1 VIGETRTRAEQRQAT
16 RLAILD
22 AAEAC
27 LTEDG
32 YALLTTRRI
41 AERAGVAQSTLMHHF
56 PSRELLLT
64 EAITHIATRLAQ
76 ESLELFTGP
85 ADRDAVLDQAWRHF
99 TSPQALAAA
108 QLWAA
113 AWAEPELAGAL
124 RELEE
129 RLSTILV
136 ATAEMLFPDVAGK
149 SEFPALI
156 DLTVSLIRGLV
167 MAIPVAGQDEVD
179 ARWAAMKPMLLEAS
193 DAVLA

>member
-1 VIGETRTRAEQRQAT
+1 VIGETRTRAERRQAT